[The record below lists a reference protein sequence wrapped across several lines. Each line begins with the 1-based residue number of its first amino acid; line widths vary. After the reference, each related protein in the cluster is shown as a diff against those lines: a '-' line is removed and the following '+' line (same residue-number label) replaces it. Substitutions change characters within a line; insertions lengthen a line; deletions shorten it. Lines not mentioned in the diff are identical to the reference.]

1 MKTACIFNKNKMVD
15 LLKKLKS
22 KILRISLPHPHE
34 RIDTLSKNVQQSFL
48 KLRKDMEHIS
58 KLLHY
63 YDKKHNDH
71 DAKFSLLIKKINYL
85 EAALQELSN
94 ERPSLKNEINQ
105 IIETEKDI
113 SNTEQTLQDSTT
125 PIMDT
130 IWDNLTETQQK
141 LCWKL
146 AALEKEMPNQWI
158 SLKYLAQE
166 LYPDK
171 DYASIRSTLSQFIAN
186 LEELGLVKRK
196 RKGKQAYVIS
206 TNKNPCLNK
215 MKEPLV
221 VEEKDKKKKK

>member
-1 MKTACIFNKNKMVD
+1 MSN
-15 LLKKLKS
+15 LLTKIKIKFLKRRNR
-22 KILRISLPHPHE
+22 LHPHD
-34 RIDTLSKNVQQSFL
+34 RIDTLSKNIQQSFFN
-48 KLRKDMEHIS
+48 LRKDMEHIS

-63 YDKKHNDH
+63 YDKKHKDH
-71 DAKFSLLIKKINYL
+71 DNQFSLLIKKINYL
-85 EAALQELSN
+85 EAALQELST
-94 ERPSLKNEINQ
+94 EHPEYKKEIKQ
-105 IIETEKDI
+105 IIATEEAI
-113 SNTEQTLQDSTT
+113 SNTKDEQVQVDSEYSGLLTESL
-125 PIMDT
+125 
-130 IWDNLTETQQK
+130 WDNLTETQQK

-146 AALEKEMPNQWI
+146 AALQKEMPKQWI

-215 MKEPLV
+215 LKQQILI
-221 VEEKDKKKKK
+221 EKKYTKKKKK